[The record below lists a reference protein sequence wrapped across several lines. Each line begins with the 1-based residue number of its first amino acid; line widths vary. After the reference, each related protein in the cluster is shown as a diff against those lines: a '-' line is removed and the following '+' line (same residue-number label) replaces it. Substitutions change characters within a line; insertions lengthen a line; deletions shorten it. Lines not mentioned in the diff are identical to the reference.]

1 MPSFMKRLFDVLA
14 ALVGIILLSPFL
26 FIIGVLIK
34 ITSKGSVFFVQERV
48 GQYEKIFKL
57 FKFRSMTIN
66 QNLNASLI
74 TIGNNDSRIT
84 KIGHYLRKYK
94 LDELP
99 QLFNVFFGEMS
110 LVGPRPE
117 VIKYV
122 NLYSIRQK
130 EVLNFKPGIT
140 DMASIVYKN
149 ENEILSK
156 QAFPEKYYINSI
168 MPDKIELNLK
178 YAKESQSLRG
188 SLHIIFKTF
197 KAIIDKN

>member
-1 MPSFMKRLFDVLA
+1 MKRLFDVFA
-14 ALVGIILLSPFL
+14 ALVGIILLFPFL

-34 ITSKGSVFFVQERV
+34 ITSKGSVFFVQERI
-48 GQYEKIFKL
+48 GQHEKIFKL
-57 FKFRSMTIN
+57 FKFRSMTTN

-74 TIGNNDSRIT
+74 TIGNNDPRIT

-122 NLYSIRQK
+122 NLYNNRQK

-156 QAFPEKYYINSI
+156 QAFPEKYYINNI

-197 KAIIDKN
+197 KAILDKN